1 MISDRGERYGYAVTV
16 VRRCA
21 LMVPMMLLFTACAE
35 PVTGEPVPA
44 AGFRD
49 EPTTSASTPTASPPE
64 IDPCALLAPEDL
76 APFGGPAGHPHPDQ
90 PFPGACT
97 HPLTNGPAN
106 AAAAGFYDP
115 VAAVTERQPGGAAV
129 DVEGRPAWL
138 YCELVDAHQTC
149 TAATSL
155 GPDRSLLTMLTL
167 RDASAAD
174 TADHLFGLTTAALRR
189 LSPA

>member
-1 MISDRGERYGYAVTV
+1 MISGLAGRYGYAVTV
-16 VRRCA
+16 VSRCA
-21 LMVPMMLLFTACAE
+21 LMVPMLLLFAACAE

-49 EPTTSASTPTASPPE
+49 EPTTSASEPTGSPRGT
-64 IDPCALLAPEDL
+64 DPCALLAPEDL
-76 APFGGPAGHPHPDQ
+76 APFGGPAGSPHLDQ
-90 PFPGACT
+90 PVPGTCT
-97 HPLTNGPAN
+97 HPLTSDN

-115 VAAVTERQPGGAAV
+115 VEAVSGRQPGGV
-129 DVEGRPAWL
+129 PVEIEGRPAWL
-138 YCELVDAHQTC
+138 YCELVGAHQTC

-174 TADHLFGLTTAALRR
+174 TSDHLFRLTTAALHR
-189 LSPA
+189 LPPA

>member
-1 MISDRGERYGYAVTV
+1 MTV

-21 LMVPMMLLFTACAE
+21 LMVPMLLLFTACAE

-49 EPTTSASTPTASPPE
+49 EPTTSGSAPPG

-76 APFGGPAGHPHPDQ
+76 AAFGGPAGPPHLDQ
-90 PFPGACT
+90 PVPGACT
-97 HPLTNGPAN
+97 HPLTSGPAN

-115 VAAVTERQPGGAAV
+115 VEAVTARQPGGAAV

-138 YCELVDAHQTC
+138 HCELVDAHQTC

-155 GPDRSLLTMLTL
+155 GPDRSLLTALTL

-189 LSPA
+189 LPPA